1 MNDILILL
9 YELFL
14 NEYVIILVILSWSVI
29 FLYLLFRPRNKK
41 LKVIASSNN
50 DVFFDNL
57 MKKDQELF
65 KSLFMNVNK
74 DEQVLHYNYGQSNEV
89 FFHNVENYL
98 YQYRDQ
104 LSDSLVL
111 AIYLTT
117 EELYF
122 EEKKNTETLFQAKIK
137 LIYYLRH
144 RFPSTLLE
152 VENLTK
158 TFLKE
163 NKFNKNKLQLFSY
176 VYHKLIMS
184 LENQNKIS
192 ESIQYCEEAVK
203 LNLIDETVNGFV
215 GRLNRLHRSLSTK

>member
-1 MNDILILL
+1 MNDILSLL

-29 FLYLLFRPRNKK
+29 LLYLLFRPRNKK
-41 LKVIASSNN
+41 LKVIATSNN
-50 DVFFDNL
+50 DVFVDHL
-57 MKKDQELF
+57 MKKDQVLF

-74 DEQVLHYNYGQSNEV
+74 DEQVLHYNYGQNNDV

-104 LSDSLVL
+104 LSDSLAL

-117 EELYF
+117 EKLYL

-137 LIYYLRH
+137 LMYYLRH

-158 TFLKE
+158 TFLRE
-163 NKFNKNKLQLFSY
+163 NKFNKNKLELFSY

-192 ESIQYCEEAVK
+192 EGIQYCEEAVK
-203 LNLIDETVNGFV
+203 LNLIDDTVNGFV
-215 GRLNRLHRSLSTK
+215 GRLNRLQRSLSTK